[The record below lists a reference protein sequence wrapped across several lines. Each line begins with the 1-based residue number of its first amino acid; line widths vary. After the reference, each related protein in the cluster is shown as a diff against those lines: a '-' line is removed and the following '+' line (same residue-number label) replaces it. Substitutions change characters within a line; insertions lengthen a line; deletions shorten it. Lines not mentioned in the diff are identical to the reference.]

1 MNYDNLP
8 FGKQKCSF
16 KIGSW
21 HNGKNFIDLE
31 GKTRDKNDSD
41 DVGKFLNGQI
51 EITNLTVSYHEK
63 FYDCCPDTA
72 YPHLLV
78 DLEFDQKMKYDH
90 GELKK
95 AE

>member
-1 MNYDNLP
+1 M
-8 FGKQKCSF
+8 
-16 KIGSW
+16 
-21 HNGKNFIDLE
+21 
-31 GKTRDKNDSD
+31 
-41 DVGKFLNGQI
+41 GKFLNGQI